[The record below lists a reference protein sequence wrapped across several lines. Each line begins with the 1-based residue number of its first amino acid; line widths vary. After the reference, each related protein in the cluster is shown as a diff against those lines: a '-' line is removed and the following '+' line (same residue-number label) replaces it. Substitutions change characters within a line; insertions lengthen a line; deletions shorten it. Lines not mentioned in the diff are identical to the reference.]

1 MGKQYDGEERG
12 AIGLRWGGGE
22 RRRVALA
29 SHEPSALRRQAGRL
43 LRAPARPPPLP
54 VGGRV
59 ETASGAVVFKVKG
72 ICCFDRWPAAVR
84 IILFAASPTGC
95 AITAFVGN
103 ACAFHRAWPGSVVAT
118 LWKRTGKAPHRSQ
131 GSPARC
137 HNT

>member
-1 MGKQYDGEERG
+1 
-12 AIGLRWGGGE
+12 
-22 RRRVALA
+22 VALA

-59 ETASGAVVFKVKG
+59 ETTSGAVVFKVKG

-84 IILFAASPTGC
+84 IILFAASPTCC

-103 ACAFHRAWPGSVVAT
+103 ACAFHRALAGECCRHAVEAYRQGAPPVTGVARALPQHLTYGEGSGCC
-118 LWKRTGKAPHRSQ
+118 LE
-131 GSPARC
+131 
-137 HNT
+137 